1 VQNQPRPSEEI
12 AVVPQTPREDWLRDS
27 VLSGFVATFAMTVVA
42 AIAYA
47 FARSVGDANGG
58 TFTHWLAGLTENRL
72 TERTQDALV
81 VALAVN
87 LVMGLVW
94 AIIYGR
100 FFERIIPGPPVRR
113 GLIFSLIPW
122 ILSLV
127 IFFPLADVGFF
138 GSKLGAGP
146 LPTIGNLILHL
157 VYGAVLGTM
166 FAVEEFS
173 GIGDTADEHRNAARA
188 ERGAVVGI
196 IGGGVI
202 GLVVGLLISPTLSD
216 LANRPAVAIAGAF
229 AGAAIGILVGSL
241 AGMTEQREPIG
252 ER

>member
-1 VQNQPRPSEEI
+1 MQQQPHASERVAI
-12 AVVPQTPREDWLRDS
+12 VPQEPREDWLRDS
-27 VLSGFVATFAMTVVA
+27 VLSGFVATFAMTVIA
-42 AIAYA
+42 ALAYA
-47 FARSVGDANGG
+47 FARSVGDSNGN
-58 TFTHWLAGLTENRL
+58 TFTQWLAGLTENRL

-81 VALAVN
+81 VALAFN
-87 LVMGLVW
+87 LIMGLIW

-100 FFERIIPGPPVRR
+100 FFERAIPGPPIRR

-127 IFFPLADVGFF
+127 VFFPLADVGFF
-138 GSKLGAGP
+138 GSKLDAGP

-157 VYGAVLGTM
+157 VYGAVLGAM

-173 GIGDTADEHRNAARA
+173 GIDDTDDEHRNAQHA

-202 GLVVGLLISPTLSD
+202 GLVVGLLIGPTLDD

-229 AGAAIGILVGSL
+229 AGAAIGILIGSL
-241 AGMTEQREPIG
+241 AGMTEQREPL
-252 ER
+252 RDR